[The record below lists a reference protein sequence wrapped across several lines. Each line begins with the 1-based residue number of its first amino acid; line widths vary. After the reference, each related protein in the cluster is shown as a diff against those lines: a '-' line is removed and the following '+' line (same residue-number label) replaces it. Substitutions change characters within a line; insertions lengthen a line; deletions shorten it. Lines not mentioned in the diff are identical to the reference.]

1 MGLYFWRPAD
11 FYLFSKDPVSENF
24 LQMSITVEM
33 GIFTILHVFV
43 KVHFALSQKTLLAS
57 ASNSF
62 TCFPMVITT
71 IIDPPP
77 SMWIMG

>member
-43 KVHFALSQKTLLAS
+43 KVHFALSPQRLYWSLLPILLPV
-57 ASNSF
+57 F
-62 TCFPMVITT
+62 Q
-71 IIDPPP
+71 
-77 SMWIMG
+77 WL